1 MGKLDTVSE
10 TLSFMVSLSLYPD
23 APHQGFIDIPYHCCQ
38 MIIRVYQ
45 KRCGICGNAF
55 LKLNLNVV
63 AHLMA
68 EVFYYIAHIGLCHC
82 LSVQGEE
89 ELREVGRQKISRG
102 CHEYHSVV
110 QTDIYSCLFCV
121 K

>member
-1 MGKLDTVSE
+1 
-10 TLSFMVSLSLYPD
+10 
-23 APHQGFIDIPYHCCQ
+23 
-38 MIIRVYQ
+38 MIIHVYQ

-68 EVFYYIAHIGLCHC
+68 EVFYYISHIGLCHC

-89 ELREVGRQKISRG
+89 ELREVERHRK
-102 CHEYHSVV
+102 SVV
-110 QTDIYSCLFCV
+110 DVMSITAVCRLIYTLACFVCV
-121 K
+121 KKVDCVGIQ